1 MIFLKKAT
9 FFLFVTFALL
19 LISSATS
26 AQNGSD
32 VRDEMLNQF
41 ENASEKMVALA
52 EAMPADAY
60 DWSPDGEAMPVGQ
73 VYMHIARY
81 NYVLPEM
88 ALDKEAPGDLDL
100 DNMEEIR
107 DKEEVIEH
115 LKQSNDYLKNLV
127 SELSDEELNA
137 STELYGRTVEKW
149 SALLQLQTHLNEHLG
164 QSIAYARMNEITPP
178 WSE

>member
-1 MIFLKKAT
+1 MTYFKKT
-9 FFLFVTFALL
+9 SSYLFATFALL
-19 LISSATS
+19 LISGGVS

-32 VRDEMLNQF
+32 VREEMLNHF
-41 ENASEKMVALA
+41 ETASQKMVALA
-52 EAMPADAY
+52 EAMPQDTY

-88 ALDKEAPGDLDL
+88 ALGKEAPGDLDL

-107 DKEEVIEH
+107 DKDEVIEH
-115 LKQSNDYLKNLV
+115 LKQSNDYLKNLA

-137 STELYGRTVEKW
+137 STELYGRTVEAW
-149 SALLQLQTHLNEHLG
+149 AALLQLQTHLNEHLG
-164 QSIAYARMNEITPP
+164 QSIAYARMNEIIPP